1 MIYEKFN
8 NKSIE
13 ELKEYYIK
21 NIYESEKLRREIT
34 LSEDYK
40 EILEKSL
47 LCIFLLTEDVAFYK
61 TNLKK
66 INVNASIFGSE
77 MV

>member
-1 MIYEKFN
+1 MNYENFN

-34 LSEDYK
+34 LSEDHK
-40 EILEKSL
+40 EMLEKSL
-47 LCIFLLTEDVAFYK
+47 LCIFKLTEDVAFYK
-61 TNLKK
+61 TNIKK
-66 INVNASIFGSE
+66 I
-77 MV
+77 

>member
-13 ELKEYYIK
+13 ELKEYYKK

-40 EILEKSL
+40 EMLEKSL
-47 LCIFLLTEDVAFYK
+47 LCILKLTEDVAFYK
-61 TNLKK
+61 TNIKK
-66 INVNASIFGSE
+66 I
-77 MV
+77 